1 MKTRVRS
8 RVCAC
13 VTLLLLF
20 VLHASFSHEDIKL
33 FEDYE
38 TSEDLDVRVQVSGR
52 AVVPGVRA
60 QDWISS
66 ARVLLDGDK
75 HVGFIRCVNDV
86 KTNMNM
92 PETRE
97 RARMTMH
104 VICKYHDS

>member
-1 MKTRVRS
+1 MKTRVR
-8 RVCAC
+8 AC

-33 FEDYE
+33 LEDYE
-38 TSEDLDVRVQVSGR
+38 TSEDVDVRVQVSGR

-60 QDWISS
+60 QDWICS

-75 HVGFIRCVNDV
+75 HVGFIRCVNDI
-86 KTNMNM
+86 KTNVM

-97 RARMTMH
+97 RARMTVH
-104 VICKYHDS
+104 VICKYLAT